1 MTVSFDA
8 TYMTNMYDMPFAPFI
23 GINRHCQS
31 FQLGCGFVRDEKTA
45 SYVWLFEAFLEGM
58 KGKAP
63 LNIITDQDGAMRNA
77 IALVFP
83 QATHRNCRWHIL
95 DKASGTVGPYLN
107 ADEELRIEFAECLNH
122 TVTPDK
128 FEAQWQAM
136 IAKYG
141 LQGNQNFENLYN
153 IRKCFVAAY

>member
-1 MTVSFDA
+1 MVQQDMPIWSHIVTVSFDA
-8 TYMTNMYDMPFAPFI
+8 TYMTNMYDMP
-23 GINRHCQS
+23 
-31 FQLGCGFVRDEKTA
+31 
-45 SYVWLFEAFLEGM
+45 FLEGM

-153 IRKCFVAAY
+153 IRKCFVAVY